1 MVKCSYCNT
10 EIPVGSRTIYVY
22 KSGKIIDFCSKKCE
36 KNLIKLGRKARE
48 QKWVT
53 SQKK

>member
-1 MVKCSYCNT
+1 MVECTCCKKNIT
-10 EIPVGSRTIYVY
+10 VGSRTIYVY
-22 KSGKIIDFCSKKCE
+22 KSGKTADFCSNKCE

-53 SQKK
+53 SQK